1 MLIICIIQNER
12 GDFLPLVFIVMCLY
26 MGKFATHK
34 SIKLLIM
41 KKVFLLLL
49 IAAFLPLTSVVAQ
62 SNDPTPNPDLVISI
76 RPLRPVIKP
85 RSIVE
90 SDIAAYYSNGAIT
103 IVFNADLGDAD
114 IVVTNLSTG
123 DVWSDNVEGL
133 CTTSIMFSDDAGYY
147 TITIQ
152 TDEGDYYGEFTL

>member
-1 MLIICIIQNER
+1 
-12 GDFLPLVFIVMCLY
+12 
-26 MGKFATHK
+26 
-34 SIKLLIM
+34 M
-41 KKVFLLLL
+41 KKFFLLLL

-62 SNDPTPNPDLVISI
+62 SYVPTPNPDLVISI

-90 SDIAAYYSNGAIT
+90 SDIVAYYSNDAL
-103 IVFNADLGDAD
+103 VFIFNKDLGDAD

-123 DVWSDNVEGL
+123 DVWSENVEGL
-133 CTTSIMFSDDAGYY
+133 CTTSIMLSGDAGYY

-152 TDEGDYYGEFTL
+152 TDEGDYYGEFEL

>member
-1 MLIICIIQNER
+1 
-12 GDFLPLVFIVMCLY
+12 
-26 MGKFATHK
+26 
-34 SIKLLIM
+34 M

-62 SNDPTPNPDLVISI
+62 SNDPTPILDLVITI
-76 RPLRPVIKP
+76 KPFKPQPPIKP

-90 SDIAAYYSNGAIT
+90 PDIAAYYSNGTIT
-103 IVFNADLGDAD
+103 IVFNADLGEAD

-133 CTTSIMFSDDAGYY
+133 CTTSIMLSDDAGYY

-152 TDEGDYYGEFTL
+152 TDEGDYYGEFEL

>member
-1 MLIICIIQNER
+1 
-12 GDFLPLVFIVMCLY
+12 
-26 MGKFATHK
+26 MGKFAANK

-62 SNDPTPNPDLVISI
+62 SNVPTLIPDLVVPIK
-76 RPLRPVIKP
+76 PYKPQPPIKP

-90 SDIAAYYSNGAIT
+90 PDIAAYYSNGTIT
-103 IVFNADLGDAD
+103 IVFNADLGEAD

-123 DVWSDNVEGL
+123 DVWSDNVEGMG
-133 CTTSIMFSDDAGYY
+133 TTSIMLSDDAGYY
-147 TITIQ
+147 TITIY
-152 TDEGDYYGEFTL
+152 TEAGDYYGEFSI

>member
-1 MLIICIIQNER
+1 
-12 GDFLPLVFIVMCLY
+12 
-26 MGKFATHK
+26 
-34 SIKLLIM
+34 M

-62 SNDPTPNPDLVISI
+62 SDVPTLIPDLVVPIK
-76 RPLRPVIKP
+76 PYKPQPPIKP

-90 SDIAAYYSNGAIT
+90 PDIAAYYSNGTIT

-133 CTTSIMFSDDAGYY
+133 CTTSMMLSDDAGYY

-152 TDEGDYYGEFTL
+152 TDEGDYYGEFEL

>member
-1 MLIICIIQNER
+1 
-12 GDFLPLVFIVMCLY
+12 
-26 MGKFATHK
+26 MGKFATNK

-41 KKVFLLLL
+41 KKVFLLLFL
-49 IAAFLPLTSVVAQ
+49 AAFLPLTSVVAQ
-62 SNDPTPNPDLVISI
+62 SNDPTPIPDLVITI
-76 RPLRPVIKP
+76 KPFKPQPPIKP

-90 SDIAAYYSNGAIT
+90 PDIAAYYSNGAIT

-133 CTTSIMFSDDAGYY
+133 CTTSIMLSDDAGYY

-152 TDEGDYYGEFTL
+152 TDEGDYYGEFEL

>member
-1 MLIICIIQNER
+1 
-12 GDFLPLVFIVMCLY
+12 
-26 MGKFATHK
+26 
-34 SIKLLIM
+34 M

-62 SNDPTPNPDLVISI
+62 SNVPTLIPDLVVPIK
-76 RPLRPVIKP
+76 PYKPQPPIKP

-90 SDIAAYYSNGAIT
+90 PDIAAYYSNGAIT

-133 CTTSIMFSDDAGYY
+133 CTTSIMLSDDAGYY

-152 TDEGDYYGEFTL
+152 TDEGDYYGEFEL

>member
-1 MLIICIIQNER
+1 
-12 GDFLPLVFIVMCLY
+12 
-26 MGKFATHK
+26 
-34 SIKLLIM
+34 M

-62 SNDPTPNPDLVISI
+62 SNDPTPILDLVITI
-76 RPLRPVIKP
+76 KPFKPQPPIKP

-90 SDIAAYYSNGAIT
+90 PDIAAYYSNGTIT

-114 IVVTNLSTG
+114 IVVTNLTTG
-123 DVWSDNVEGL
+123 DAWSDNVEGL
-133 CTTSIMFSDDAGYY
+133 CTTSIMLSDDAGYY

-152 TDEGDYYGEFTL
+152 TDEGDYYGEFEL